1 MLIGGAV
8 AASVGGF
15 FCVIAGLATLL
26 DLALGLVVRG
36 TLDRAIARKEAA
48 HNAGRRPVIGPPGD
62 LPVGSLALD
71 VGRAAAT
78 SVAASALIRLA
89 FRTGWRPLAG
99 SCSTP

>member
-8 AASVGGF
+8 AASAVGF
-15 FCVIAGLATLL
+15 FCVIAGPTPQL
-26 DLALGLVVRG
+26 DLALEFVVRG

-71 VGRAAAT
+71 VGRAAAI

-89 FRTGWRPLAG
+89 FRTGF
-99 SCSTP
+99 